1 MKSLSASLVTVALF
15 AAGAAAQT
23 FQINTPNP
31 PTQCVPTQFTWSG
44 GTPQMCEADVQFPSS
59 APYFLALTPSSSINP
74 GGQTGAAALQQY
86 SGLTGT
92 SFTWSSNIS
101 AGTSIG
107 LSLTDST
114 GATAL
119 SAPVTI
125 LSGPDSSCLNGG
137 ASTGAGSTGASTS
150 AAGTTAAGTSAA
162 GTTSAA
168 GSSGTATT
176 PTGSGTTSKAS
187 GTNSGSGTSSTASAT
202 GGSSGSNGAMS
213 NAASAGVVGIIGA
226 VAAALLA

>member
-1 MKSLSASLVTVALF
+1 MKSFSASLVTVALL
-15 AAGAAAQT
+15 AVGAAAQN

-44 GTPQMCEADVQFPSS
+44 GTPPF
-59 APYFLALTPSSSINP
+59 FLVINP
-74 GGQTGAAALQQY
+74 GGQPGAAALQQY
-86 SGLTGT
+86 PNLQS
-92 SFTWSSNIS
+92 SPFTWSSNIT
-101 AGTSIG
+101 AGTSIS

-114 GATAL
+114 GANAL

-137 ASTGAGSTGASTS
+137 APASSGSAPTSGSTS
-150 AAGTTAAGTSAA
+150 AAGTGTTSA

-168 GSSGTATT
+168 GTSTGTS
-176 PTGSGTTSKAS
+176 PAS
-187 GTNSGSGTSSTASAT
+187 GTGTTKASTTGTGTGTSTTASAT
-202 GGSSGSNGAMS
+202 GGSGSNGALS
-213 NAASAGVVGIIGA
+213 NVASVGVVGILGA